1 MCIWNI
7 EDSGV
12 IMCFWKSSGYRQH
25 SEPQDSVLLSVATKE
40 RVLSWTLD
48 WLRVKEMRG
57 DIKGLLRS
65 SNWGEK
71 STFLR
76 VAPTQ
81 GGSDGVTWERD
92 SGSPGPLLGMELT
105 ELYPS
110 PFLFYLGQ
118 VLLSCP
124 SWPQT
129 FSVAQSGS
137 LWTSVSEAIG
147 LNHLAE
153 FWQELLGRE
162 GWARRD

>member
-7 EDSGV
+7 EDCGV

-25 SEPQDSVLLSVATKE
+25 SEPQDSVLLSVATKG
-40 RVLSWTLD
+40 RALNWTLD

-57 DIKGLLRS
+57 DSKELLRS

-71 STFLR
+71 SMFLR
-76 VAPTQ
+76 AASAQ
-81 GGSDGVTWERD
+81 GGSDRVMWEQG
-92 SGSPGPLLGMELT
+92 SGSPGPLLGTEST
-105 ELYPS
+105 ELHS
-110 PFLFYLGQ
+110 SLFLFYLGQ

-153 FWQELLGRE
+153 FWQDLLGRE
-162 GWARRD
+162 GCARRD